1 MTQPRLG
8 NPAPVSLVPN
18 KFVKTWYRNMVP
30 LWCSFNIHSDEK
42 NELLSRRLKLWIP
55 RMSTH
60 TNIVTKYQSDRSYD
74 LGDIRL
80 GVPHVFFGPGGLA
93 GAFSNYFFKYI
104 YCNSRTPIYR
114 DNQGNRKGFC
124 PVNRGTRYIGVI
136 YRIFCPVNRGAR
148 YIGVKYR
155 YCP

>member
-8 NPAPVSLVPN
+8 NPAPVSLVVIQLRSDWSRSKENRQPN
-18 KFVKTWYRNMVP
+18 KFVKIWYRNMVP

-74 LGDIRL
+74 LGVMRL
-80 GVPHVFFGPGGLA
+80 GVPHVFFGPGGITDIEIQNL
-93 GAFSNYFFKYI
+93 FLSIITVTKQYSLDCIVFLTVSQSSLCVLI
-104 YCNSRTPIYR
+104 S
-114 DNQGNRKGFC
+114 
-124 PVNRGTRYIGVI
+124 VLSLVGV
-136 YRIFCPVNRGAR
+136 
-148 YIGVKYR
+148 
-155 YCP
+155 

>member
-18 KFVKTWYRNMVP
+18 KFVKIWYRNMVP
-30 LWCSFNIHSDEK
+30 LWCSLNIHSDEK

-80 GVPHVFFGPGGLA
+80 GVPHVFFGPGGLCLMR
-93 GAFSNYFFKYI
+93 S
-104 YCNSRTPIYR
+104 P
-114 DNQGNRKGFC
+114 
-124 PVNRGTRYIGVI
+124 
-136 YRIFCPVNRGAR
+136 
-148 YIGVKYR
+148 YR
-155 YCP
+155 YPSCRVKLSINSCQWRVISDTFLPPCRWEKVAVVYPPLADKLV

>member
-1 MTQPRLG
+1 
-8 NPAPVSLVPN
+8 
-18 KFVKTWYRNMVP
+18 MVP

-80 GVPHVFFGPGGLA
+80 GVPHVFFGPGGTVGLRFT
-93 GAFSNYFFKYI
+93 GM
-104 YCNSRTPIYR
+104 P
-114 DNQGNRKGFC
+114 GF
-124 PVNRGTRYIGVI
+124 
-136 YRIFCPVNRGAR
+136 AW
-148 YIGVKYR
+148 
-155 YCP
+155 